1 MHRHLEQEGRL
12 KDDEHRKEV
21 TESTEK
27 SLRTQ
32 FVLDALIAKLE
43 VSPTQEELSAYLVQ
57 SASQYGMEPAE
68 FIQALSQGNQLGSV
82 ANEVSRSKALSEALK
97 EVTVKDSKGKKVDL
111 SEVLGQAAE
120 APVETDDHD
129 HD

>member
-1 MHRHLEQEGRL
+1 
-12 KDDEHRKEV
+12 
-21 TESTEK
+21 
-27 SLRTQ
+27 
-32 FVLDALIAKLE
+32 

-97 EVTVKDSKGKKVDL
+97 DVTVKDSKGKKVDL
-111 SEVLGQAAE
+111 SEFLGQAAE
-120 APVETDDHD
+120 VPVETDAHD